1 MLIKPSPSTRDNIG
15 GSIIKLARNEQD
27 HVHIY
32 IYTHTDRENK
42 FFHFDWHLKSEDY
55 QATTKLRTTNTST
68 DL

>member
-32 IYTHTDRENK
+32 IYIHTQTEK
-42 FFHFDWHLKSEDY
+42 
-55 QATTKLRTTNTST
+55 TNSST
-68 DL
+68 LTGI

>member
-32 IYTHTDRENK
+32 TGIYIHTHRQRENN
-42 FFHFDWHLKSEDY
+42 FFHFDRHLKSEDY
-55 QATTKLRTTNTST
+55 QATTNYKYVY
-68 DL
+68 